1 MTLTV
6 SGEDVTFAYKDFDM
20 HAADSTVVQDI
31 CQIGTKGNLIR
42 RYKEL
47 SDVKNN
53 KAEFTLKFEYDHN
66 KRRKLSVRRQSRII
80 KRLRMRHWC
89 VIPVSLSLQ
98 MM

>member
-1 MTLTV
+1 
-6 SGEDVTFAYKDFDM
+6 M

-53 KAEFTLKFEYDHN
+53 KAEFTIE
-66 KRRKLSVRRQSRII
+66 V
-80 KRLRMRHWC
+80 
-89 VIPVSLSLQ
+89 
-98 MM
+98 